1 MVSSPAA
8 ALGAPTTTWWQ
19 RTRRRWSRIGVGLL
33 WLLGAAMSYSA
44 LRDLALM
51 LGVRDPL
58 AYAFPL
64 VIDVAVWVGS
74 MNALEAR
81 DQGRQGVEKYAWFLV
96 ALYALATI
104 VGNVIVGATES
115 LDPRLVHALGEAGAR
130 WAAEIAG
137 PAPAV
142 TMILFSHLAGLL
154 MEGKPKEPMVPL
166 AEAEALREQLAEAT
180 TQAREL
186 REQLMTAPAIA
197 VVTANDRDDD
207 QAPVATAVI
216 ERTDD
221 STGAAVEELAPVTA
235 VMTGAEAGGDRAVAV
250 PPAPNGHR
258 PALAT
263 TDVAAIDWPANG
275 HDRGVAPVVVLAG
288 AATDDATSIAPA
300 PVARGDVPDRGG
312 DQEHGHSPVIEG
324 SLGGHVRPAAEGP
337 AAAAAGGADVPQPG
351 HDRIGKA
358 ATVRPSVDGAGGHPE
373 GLTEASPDG
382 RAETGGPVASDLSAG
397 PPAGHDRGREPVV
410 DRPSDDDRDDR
421 DPLADM
427 TAEEARVAVV
437 RLVRQAR
444 RGGRPVTAGD
454 VQRVT
459 GRKARQARR
468 LLAQAVAS
476 VSDDTPAS
484 RPRATTI
491 QAAAAGAAAKEA

>member
-8 ALGAPTTTWWQ
+8 AALAAPTTTWWQ

-154 MEGKPKEPMVPL
+154 MEGKPKQPMVPL
-166 AEAEALREQLAEAT
+166 AEAKALREQLAEAT

-197 VVTANDRDDD
+197 GVTADDP
-207 QAPVATAVI
+207 APVAPTVI

-221 STGAAVEELAPVTA
+221 SAGAAVEELAPVTA
-235 VMTGAEAGGDRAVAV
+235 VMTGAEAGGDRVVAV
-250 PPAPNGHR
+250 PPATNGHR
-258 PALAT
+258 PTPAT
-263 TDVAAIDWPANG
+263 TDVAAIQWPANG
-275 HDRGVAPVVVLAG
+275 HDRGHVV
-288 AATDDATSIAPA
+288 APA
-300 PVARGDVPDRGG
+300 PAAPESAPDSGG
-312 DQEHGHSPVIEG
+312 DQEHDHSPVIEG

-337 AAAAAGGADVPQPG
+337 PAADPAPGRADVPQHG
-351 HDRIGKA
+351 HDHVAEA
-358 ATVRPSVDGAGGHPE
+358 ATVRPSGDGAGGHPE
-373 GLTEASPDG
+373 GLTAASPDG
-382 RAETGGPVASDLSAG
+382 RAETGGLVASDLSAG
-397 PPAGHDRGREPVV
+397 PPAGHDRDREPVA

-421 DPLADM
+421 DPLAEM
-427 TAEEARVAVV
+427 TAEEAKAAVA

-444 RGGRPVTAGD
+444 RAGRPVTAAD

-468 LLAQAVAS
+468 LLAQAVAA

-484 RPRATTI
+484 RPRVLTS
-491 QAAAAGAAAKEA
+491 QAVGAGARKGGVADGEADGG

>member
-8 ALGAPTTTWWQ
+8 AVLVAPTTTWWQ

-115 LDPRLVHALGEAGAR
+115 LDPRLVHALGQGGAR

-154 MEGKPKEPMVPL
+154 MEGKPKQPMVPL

-186 REQLMTAPAIA
+186 REQLMTG
-197 VVTANDRDDD
+197 TANDRADDP
-207 QAPVATAVI
+207 APVAPTVT

-221 STGAAVEELAPVTA
+221 SAGAAVEELVPVTA
-235 VMTGAEAGGDRAVAV
+235 VMTGADAGGDRVVAV
-250 PPAPNGHR
+250 PPATNGHR
-258 PALAT
+258 PAPAT
-263 TDVAAIDWPANG
+263 TDVAAIEWPANG
-275 HDRGVAPVVVLAG
+275 HDRDHVVAPAQ
-288 AATDDATSIAPA
+288 AAPEAAPN
-300 PVARGDVPDRGG
+300 GGG

-337 AAAAAGGADVPQPG
+337 PPPAPAPGRADVAQPG
-351 HDRIGKA
+351 HDRIGEA
-358 ATVRPSVDGAGGHPE
+358 ATGRPSGDGGGGHLE
-373 GLTEASPDG
+373 GLTASSPDG

-397 PPAGHDRGREPVV
+397 PPAGHDRGREPVA
-410 DRPSDDDRDDR
+410 DRPSGDERDDR

-427 TAEEARVAVV
+427 TAEEARAAVV

-444 RGGRPVTAGD
+444 RGGRPVTAAD

-468 LLAQAVAS
+468 LLAQAVAAI
-476 VSDDTPAS
+476 SDDTPAS
-484 RPRATTI
+484 RTRVLTS
-491 QAAAAGAAAKEA
+491 QAVAAGAAAKEA

>member
-8 ALGAPTTTWWQ
+8 AALVAPTTTWWQ

-44 LRDLALM
+44 LRELALM

-81 DQGRQGVEKYAWFLV
+81 DQGRQGVEKYAWCLV

-115 LDPRLVHALGEAGAR
+115 LDPRLVHALGQGGAR

-154 MEGKPKEPMVPL
+154 MEGKPKQPMVPL

-197 VVTANDRDDD
+197 VVTANDRAADP
-207 QAPVATAVI
+207 APVAPPVI

-221 STGAAVEELAPVTA
+221 SIGAAVEELAPVTE
-235 VMTGAEAGGDRAVAV
+235 VTPGADAGGDRVVAA
-250 PPAPNGHR
+250 PPGTNGHR
-258 PALAT
+258 PAPAT

-275 HDRGVAPVVVLAG
+275 HDRGHVV
-288 AATDDATSIAPA
+288 APA
-300 PVARGDVPDRGG
+300 PAAPESAPNGGG
-312 DQEHGHSPVIEG
+312 DQENGHSPVIEG

-337 AAAAAGGADVPQPG
+337 PPAAPAPGRADVAQPG
-351 HDRIGKA
+351 HGQIGEA
-358 ATVRPSVDGAGGHPE
+358 ATGRPSGDGGGGHLE
-373 GLTEASPDG
+373 GLTASSPDG
-382 RAETGGPVASDLSAG
+382 RAETGGPEASGLSAG
-397 PPAGHDRGREPVV
+397 PPAGHDRGREPVA
-410 DRPSDDDRDDR
+410 DRPSGDDRDDR

-427 TAEEARVAVV
+427 TAEEARAAVV

-444 RGGRPVTAGD
+444 RGGRPVTAAD

-468 LLAQAVAS
+468 LLAQAVGS
-476 VSDDTPAS
+476 VGDDTPAS
-484 RPRATTI
+484 RTRVLTS
-491 QAAAAGAAAKEA
+491 QAVAAGGTAKEA